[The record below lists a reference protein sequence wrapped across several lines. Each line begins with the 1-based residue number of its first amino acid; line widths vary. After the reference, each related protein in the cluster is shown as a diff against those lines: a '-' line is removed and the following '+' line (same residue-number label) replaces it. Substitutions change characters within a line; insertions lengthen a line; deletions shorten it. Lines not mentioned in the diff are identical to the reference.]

1 MKRGRNKG
9 RRGKWAYQELGRE
22 ELQAIFERAKQGP
35 LTQEECLKL
44 EALADTLAFV
54 VAELKAKG
62 VTIQRLRDMLFGAST
77 ERTDKVLEEAP
88 EEAEKAAGKGEEEDM
103 GKKSGD
109 KPDKEKNKGH
119 GRNGAAAYTGA
130 EQVKVPHEEMHTGDN
145 CPECA
150 KGKVYPLQEPAVLVR
165 VTGMAPLGATVYEC
179 ERLRCN
185 LCGEVYTAP
194 SPEGVGEQ
202 KYDESATA
210 MVAMLKYGTGLPF
223 HRIERLQENM
233 GIPLPATTQWDL
245 VSEGADKLVPA
256 YEELIHQAAQ
266 GEVVHNDDTT
276 NKVLNLTP
284 EQRAA
289 AAAKDADESRTGV
302 FTSGIVSTHEGR
314 QIALFFTGVK
324 HAGENLGDVL
334 ARRAAHQPP
343 PIQMS
348 DSLSWNTCGDFETLV
363 SHCLTHAR
371 RKYVDVV
378 RDFPEEVRYVLEK
391 LREVYHNDALA
402 REGGLSAGERLSL
415 HREKSGPVM
424 EELEQWM
431 GRQLEERTVEPN
443 SGLGGAIKHMKKHW
457 SELTLFLRVPGAP
470 LDNNICERALK
481 KVVLH
486 RKNALFF
493 KTLNGARVGD
503 LYMSLIHTSEL
514 NGENPWEY
522 LVALQRHARKVAEAP
537 SEWMPWNYREELKR
551 LSAEKSMAQ

>member
-1 MKRGRNKG
+1 MKHGRSRDRGVKFTR
-9 RRGKWAYQELGRE
+9 EDLGQE
-22 ELQAIFERAKQGP
+22 ELRAILERARQGP
-35 LTQEECLKL
+35 LTEPECQKLKAVV
-44 EALADTLAFV
+44 ETLAFLEE
-54 VAELKAKG
+54 ELKSKG

-77 ERTDKVLEEAP
+77 ERTDKVLDKVPKEGGEAG
-88 EEAEKAAGKGEEEDM
+88 GKGDKGES

-119 GRNGAAAYTGA
+119 GRNGADAYTGA
-130 EQVKVPHEEMHTGDN
+130 ERMKVQHEEMHTGDN
-145 CPECA
+145 CPGCI
-150 KGKVYPLQEPAVLVR
+150 KGKVYLLQEPKTQVR
-165 VTGMAPLGATVYEC
+165 VVGVAPLKATVYES

-185 LCGEVYTAP
+185 LCGEIYTAP
-194 SPEGVGEQ
+194 APEGVGEE

-210 MVAMLKYGTGLPF
+210 MVALLKYGTGLPF

-256 YEELIHQAAQ
+256 HEELILQAAQ

-276 NKVLNLTP
+276 NKVLNLTQ

-302 FTSGIVSTHEGR
+302 FTSGIVATREGR
-314 QIALFFTGVK
+314 RIALFVTGVK

-348 DSLSWNTCGDFETLV
+348 DSLSWNTSGDFETLV

-391 LREVYHNDALA
+391 LREVYRNDAMA
-402 REGGLSAGERLSL
+402 RQGGLSAEERLRL
-415 HREKSGPVM
+415 HQEKSGPQM
-424 EELEQWM
+424 DELKQWM
-431 GRQLEERTVEPN
+431 DRQFKERTVEPN
-443 SGLGGAIKHMKKHW
+443 SGLGDAIKHMKKHW

-481 KVVLH
+481 KVILH

-503 LYMSLIHTSEL
+503 LYMSLIHTAEL

-522 LVALQRHARKVAEAP
+522 LVALQRHAGKVAEAP
-537 SEWMPWNYREELKR
+537 SEWMPWNYREALKR
-551 LSAEKSMAQ
+551 LSAVG